1 MSKELKPKGNV
12 STLVIALIGMVG
24 TIIAGLLG
32 SPLLEKWFAH
42 PPEATSTN
50 PPSAILVFNE
60 DFNDS
65 VANGFYFDVGKWEII
80 KEKSNN
86 VLAAYA
92 DTPSPDI
99 QADALFGPADF
110 SDGIIEFRIKFIQ
123 AGPAYLDFRSQDRQK
138 YSLYLDPS
146 GQQVILG
153 YGSADSGWNMQYE
166 PQSLQPFTFQ
176 LGIWY
181 LLKLGAQGDKMTV
194 YIDNNRVVSATDDR
208 LTEGRLLF
216 ELDPASSIYIDDIKV
231 WLFDR

>member
-80 KEKSNN
+80 KEKSNF
-86 VLAAYA
+86 VLAAYS

-99 QADALFGPADF
+99 QA
-110 SDGIIEFRIKFIQ
+110 
-123 AGPAYLDFRSQDRQK
+123 AYLDFRSQDRQK

-153 YGSADSGWNMQYE
+153 YGSADSGWNMQYD

-181 LLKLGAQGDKMTV
+181 LLKLEAQGNKMTV

-231 WLFDR
+231 WLFER